1 MAATFSLFSPAELS
15 FSSVPLSFS
24 TSLAHPADDQPL
36 RPDGRL
42 PLQYRD
48 ILLQTAVSQ
57 AQGALGSA
65 KVVVEDAAGTGGAA
79 STEIW
84 AGVRGEVESVAPG
97 QTGGKIVVGLEC
109 APTAL
114 PSLKPELPL
123 HLASLLTS
131 LFSSSSLPPALL
143 SQLAVIPG
151 SKAWTL
157 YLDVL
162 ILSSAGGNLIDLSVL
177 AARSALANVR
187 LPQTRSIGFDDDDDD
202 NDDDDSAAGEAKMEG
217 TGTAMTQDEGFSG
230 LVKGGKAGKNAVD
243 FELVDGGERGVR
255 LHAWQDLPIS
265 ITFDLINQLPHL
277 DSTALESAASPTSLT
292 VSILPSS
299 GTICGLTQLGEG
311 ELEHPRIMPLV
322 KEGAKFAEELAKAMN
337 LKLKDA

>member
-1 MAATFSLFSPAELS
+1 MASTFSLFSPSELS
-15 FSSVPLSFS
+15 YSSVPLSFS
-24 TSLAHPADDQPL
+24 SSLTHPSDDQPL

-48 ILLQTAVSQ
+48 ITLQTGVSQ

-65 KVVVEDAAGTGGAA
+65 RVMVEDSSGTAGGG

-84 AGVRGEVESVAPG
+84 AGVRGEIENVVDG
-97 QTGGKIVVGLEC
+97 QTGGRIIVGLEC

-114 PSLKPELPL
+114 PSIKPEMPL

-131 LFSSSSLPPALL
+131 LFSVSALPPTLL
-143 SQLAVIPG
+143 SQLAVIPS

-162 ILSSAGGNLIDLSVL
+162 ILSSVGGNLIDLSVL

-187 LPQTRSIGFDDDDDD
+187 LPQTRSIGFGDDDETD
-202 NDDDDSAAGEAKMEG
+202 AKGEGMG
-217 TGTAMTQDEGFSG
+217 TGMTQDEGFSG
-230 LVKGGKAGKNAVD
+230 LVKGGKAGKKAVD

-255 LHAWQDLPIS
+255 LQSWEDLPIA

-277 DSTALESAASPTSLT
+277 DSTALESSASPS
-292 VSILPSS
+292 SITISTIPSS
-299 GTICGLTQLGEG
+299 GLICGLTQMGEG
-311 ELEHPRIMPLV
+311 EMEFQRIKPLIT
-322 KEGAKFAEELAKAMN
+322 EGVRFAGELAKAMN
-337 LKLKDA
+337 LKLRDA

>member
-24 TSLAHPADDQPL
+24 SSLAQSSEEPPP
-36 RPDGRL
+36 RPDGRV

-48 ILLQTAVSQ
+48 ITLQTGVSL

-65 KVVVEDAAGTGGAA
+65 KVVVEDSAGTAGAG
-79 STEIW
+79 STEIC
-84 AGVRGEVESVAPG
+84 AGVRGEIENVAPG
-97 QTGGKIVVGLEC
+97 QTGGRIVLGLEC

-131 LFSSSSLPPALL
+131 LFASSSLPPSLL
-143 SQLAVIPG
+143 SQLVVIPAT
-151 SKAWTL
+151 KAWTL

-162 ILSSAGGNLIDLSVL
+162 ILSSAGGNLIDLSIL

-187 LPQTRSIGFDDDDDD
+187 LPQTRSIGFDGDDED
-202 NDDDDSAAGEAKMEG
+202 NETNAQTEG
-217 TGTAMTQDEGFSG
+217 GTHVTQDEGFSG
-230 LVKGGKAGKNAVD
+230 LVKGGKAGKKAVD
-243 FELVDGGERGVR
+243 FELVDGGEQGER
-255 LHAWQDLPIS
+255 LHGWQDLPIA
-265 ITFDLINQLPHL
+265 ITFDLINQIPHL
-277 DSTALESAASPTSLT
+277 DSTALESAASPSSLT
-292 VSILPSS
+292 VSIIPST

-311 ELEHPRIMPLV
+311 ELEYQRIMPLV
-322 KEGAKFAEELAKAMN
+322 KEGVKFAEELAKAIN